1 MHAELSPPA
10 PHARRWHVLAA
21 IGIGTAM
28 SAVDAS
34 IINTVLPLLR
44 RDLGTTV
51 AGVEWVATV
60 YLLTVSALLLAV
72 GRAGDLHG
80 LKRMYLG
87 GFAIFGVGSVLC
99 GLAPSARVLVAMRA
113 IQGAGAELVF
123 ALFLYR
129 SFALPVALLAG
140 AGAAV
145 GEWLHDMPIYY
156 PDLDLGGQLAIG
168 AFMLVSG
175 VLIAGLGS
183 WLLVRAL
190 ARTGVLSAFPSG
202 REQQPEA

>member
-1 MHAELSPPA
+1 VTSPTTTAGEGWRTVDIVVTAVLGVAFGVVFAGWNVLTSALFSGAVNPPA
-10 PHARRWHVLAA
+10 YLVSGVWLAPAVLAGLIIRKPGA
-21 IGIGTAM
+21 
-28 SAVDAS
+28 AVFAE
-34 IINTVLPLLR
+34 V
-44 RDLGTTV
+44 V
-51 AGVEWVATV
+51 AAGV
-60 YLLTVSALLLAV
+60 SAIL
-72 GRAGDLHG
+72 
-80 LKRMYLG
+80 
-87 GFAIFGVGSVLC
+87 GSVWGIDTILS
-99 GLAPSARVLVAMRA
+99 GA
-113 IQGAGAELVF
+113 IQGAGAELAF

-129 SFALPVALLAG
+129 SFSLPVAMLAG

-156 PDLDLGGQLAIG
+156 AETAFELQLAIG

-190 ARTGVLSAFPSG
+190 ARTGVLNAFPAG